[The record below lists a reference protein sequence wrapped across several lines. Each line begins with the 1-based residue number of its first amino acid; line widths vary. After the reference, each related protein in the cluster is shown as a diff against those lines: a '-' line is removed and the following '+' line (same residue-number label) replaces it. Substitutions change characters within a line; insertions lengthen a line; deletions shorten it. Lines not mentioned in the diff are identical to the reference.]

1 MILYENGFIRLE
13 YDASADMLYVE
24 GPDVQEYTLLRVYE
38 ASNIIVGAIGQYN
51 IKRLLIDSSET
62 VVDVSQ
68 EDYRVVMS
76 QFTRDLMKTSLQK
89 VVRVAT
95 RDAAR
100 ESGVES
106 YLKQVKECKRQA
118 LAFQNF
124 TSRAAAVDWL
134 LQSQNS

>member
-13 YDASADMLYVE
+13 YDSSTDMLYVD
-24 GPDVQEYTLLRVYE
+24 GPDVQEYALMRVYE

-62 VVDVSQ
+62 VVDVSH
-68 EDYRVVMS
+68 EDYKVVMN

-95 RDAAR
+95 SDTAR
-100 ESGVES
+100 ESGVEN
-106 YLKQVKECKRQA
+106 YVKQVKGRAKTA

-124 TSRAAAVDWL
+124 TSRAAAIAWL
-134 LQSQNS
+134 TGE

>member
-13 YDASADMLYVE
+13 YDASTDMLYVE
-24 GPDVQEYTLLRVYE
+24 GPDVQEYALLRVYE

-51 IKRLLIDSSET
+51 IKRLLIDSSDS

-68 EDYRVVMS
+68 EDYRVVMN
-76 QFTRDLMKTSLQK
+76 QFTRELMKTSLQK

-95 RDAAR
+95 KDTVR

-106 YLKQVKECKRQA
+106 YMQQVKGRIKPA

-124 TSRAAAVDWL
+124 TSRAAAIDWL
-134 LQSQNS
+134 TGE